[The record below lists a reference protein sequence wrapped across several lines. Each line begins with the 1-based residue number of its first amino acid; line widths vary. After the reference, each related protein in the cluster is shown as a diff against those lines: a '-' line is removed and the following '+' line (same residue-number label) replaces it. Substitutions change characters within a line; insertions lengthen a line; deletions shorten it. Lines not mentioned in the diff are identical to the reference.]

1 GYRRIVNVDTSAV
14 VIKQMADRN
23 RELRPELQWLV
34 ADVTRMTEFAD
45 ESFDA
50 VLDKSVLDTMA
61 CGENAPAVIDA
72 YLRQVLRV
80 LRPDGVML
88 CVSYSAPAS
97 RREYFRQPHLQ
108 FTLKEVLI
116 PPRDTAASKHYAYV
130 LRKASESTTPECA
143 LRSGSAGTWA
153 LISARG
159 QATCSGL
166 CCEYLGVASH
176 LHVVFSLTVASH
188 LHVVFSLAASRAFY
202 NPCEPP

>member
-130 LRKASESTTPECA
+130 LRK
-143 LRSGSAGTWA
+143 
-153 LISARG
+153 
-159 QATCSGL
+159 
-166 CCEYLGVASH
+166 VA
-176 LHVVFSLTVASH
+176 
-188 LHVVFSLAASRAFY
+188 
-202 NPCEPP
+202 